1 MPPPTPE
8 HPVATV
14 RDVFQK
20 PAGIHPFMKKLT
32 RLWSVI
38 PALAVLLAPCAPALE
53 KASTNTTIPVAT
65 APSGQ
70 RLAGNI
76 HAQVNAYRQS
86 LGKPALQRHVGLDR
100 LAQQHAEF
108 MHKNRGRFG
117 KGNAGNLTHLGFEE
131 RTMAAQRGMGMSNV
145 GENVGSCRGT
155 KHPADTLVGAWKNS
169 KGHHL
174 NLKGGWTQTG
184 IGVVVD
190 ADGTVF
196 ATQLFGTVNRS
207 HHSMMNRMRAF

>member
-1 MPPPTPE
+1 
-8 HPVATV
+8 
-14 RDVFQK
+14 
-20 PAGIHPFMKKLT
+20 MKKLT
-32 RLWSVI
+32 RLWSAI
-38 PALAVLLAPCAPALE
+38 PAVAVLLAPCSPGIERRSTSIAL
-53 KASTNTTIPVAT
+53 PVAT

-70 RLAGNI
+70 RLAGSI

-86 LGKPALQRHVGLDR
+86 LGKPALQRHAGLDR

-108 MHKNRGRFG
+108 MRRNRGKFG

-131 RTMAAQRGMGMSNV
+131 RTMMAQRGMGMSNV

-155 KHPADTLVGAWKNS
+155 THPVDTLVGAWKSS
-169 KGHHL
+169 KGHHM

-190 ADGTVF
+190 GDGTVF
-196 ATQLFGTVNRS
+196 ATQLFGTVNKS
-207 HHSMMNRMRAF
+207 HQSMMNRMRAF